1 MNEVEIKKEIRE
13 LIKKF
18 VEIKHPENTPFI
30 PGISSVPV
38 TGKVF
43 DYKEIVELVSAGL
56 DFWLTDGD
64 YADLF
69 SDKMTNFM
77 DIKHCRLVNSGSS
90 ANLAALASLTNQKV
104 KNHVSPGDKVITA
117 AVGFPT
123 TVNPIFQNA
132 LVPIFIDS
140 QLGTYNPTFESI
152 ENAYYNNENV
162 KVIFFAHTLGNPLEI
177 EKIKDFCIDKK
188 LWLIED
194 NCDAL
199 GSKYKG
205 QLTGTF
211 GDLSTLSFY
220 PAHHITMGEGGAI
233 LTNSTKLK
241 LSVDSFRDWGR
252 DCWCKSGVD
261 NTCNKRYDW
270 KLGELPHGYDH
281 KYIYSNIGYNLKL
294 TDLQAAIGTIQI
306 ERLPLFIDQRKQNWV
321 LINNFLKKY
330 SKYFVLHEP
339 TENSDPSWFGYA
351 ITVKSNDKFN
361 RDELVQ
367 FLDSKRIGTRFLFGG
382 NLVKQPAYKD
392 QNFIVAESLDNA
404 DVVLDSTFWIGVYP
418 GINQEMLDYVFDSF
432 EEFFK
437 KVKLF

>member
-1 MNEVEIKKEIRE
+1 
-13 LIKKF
+13 
-18 VEIKHPENTPFI
+18 
-30 PGISSVPV
+30 
-38 TGKVF
+38 
-43 DYKEIVELVSAGL
+43 
-56 DFWLTDGD
+56 
-64 YADLF
+64 
-69 SDKMTNFM
+69 
-77 DIKHCRLVNSGSS
+77 
-90 ANLAALASLTNQKV
+90 
-104 KNHVSPGDKVITA
+104 
-117 AVGFPT
+117 
-123 TVNPIFQNA
+123 
-132 LVPIFIDS
+132 
-140 QLGTYNPTFESI
+140 
-152 ENAYYNNENV
+152 
-162 KVIFFAHTLGNPLEI
+162 
-177 EKIKDFCIDKK
+177 
-188 LWLIED
+188 
-194 NCDAL
+194 
-199 GSKYKG
+199 
-205 QLTGTF
+205 
-211 GDLSTLSFY
+211 
-220 PAHHITMGEGGAI
+220 MGEGGAI

-294 TDLQAAIGTIQI
+294 TDLQAAIGTVQI
-306 ERLPLFIDQRKQNWV
+306 ERLPSFIDKRKQNWG
-321 LINNFLKKY
+321 LINNFLKNY

-404 DVVLDSTFWIGVYP
+404 DVVLGSTFWIGVYP

-432 EEFFK
+432 EEFFN

>member
-1 MNEVEIKKEIRE
+1 
-13 LIKKF
+13 
-18 VEIKHPENTPFI
+18 
-30 PGISSVPV
+30 
-38 TGKVF
+38 
-43 DYKEIVELVSAGL
+43 
-56 DFWLTDGD
+56 
-64 YADLF
+64 
-69 SDKMTNFM
+69 M

-90 ANLAALASLTNQKV
+90 ANLAAVASLTNQKI

-132 LVPIFIDS
+132 LVPIFVDS

-162 KVIFFAHTLGNPLEI
+162 KVVFFSHTLGNPLEI

-199 GSKYKG
+199 GSKYNG

-294 TDLQAAIGTIQI
+294 TDLQAAIGTVQI
-306 ERLPLFIDQRKQNWV
+306 ERLPSFIDKRKQNWE
-321 LINNFLKKY
+321 LINNFLKNY
-330 SKYFVLHEP
+330 SSISSYMSPLKTVIP
-339 TENSDPSWFGYA
+339 AVFGYA

-367 FLDSKRIGTRFLFGG
+367 FLDSKRIGTRFLFGE

-418 GINQEMLDYVFDSF
+418 GINQEMLDYVLIHLKNFLIKLNC
-432 EEFFK
+432 FK
-437 KVKLF
+437 PGCFTRIPQLVHM